1 MINLM
6 IVAGD
11 RTDQL
16 SKFMEERGTFSVNY
30 SYESLSLNLSNIKD
44 SIIMADQLLYL
55 YQEEIIDIRVD
66 MQLLK
71 DLLMNNGFFT
81 VKEIVFIVP
90 ECKSAKKAIN
100 YFNTVMKS
108 SGFSNYSI
116 KQVNEKPSFNDIYD
130 SLIGVSK
137 AQQFQNTYNN
147 IYRVERGVDS
157 KVAYEEQDDIDLSVE
172 PFSYDKLKSYDMAKV
187 TAQRAESGVVHQDD
201 FVQDLKK
208 FPEPQLGQIAINSV
222 LTETES
228 FLITG
233 LEKSGISTWSVAL
246 AESTKKTGKP
256 ITIIDFTDNRDIKS
270 LLEQQGLAYSEV
282 SMLNMIK
289 LYRPKTGVLNICTVH
304 NDKEDSVK
312 MEFLQNIYSGNKIE
326 KGFIFIAVNL
336 QLASY
341 VADILC
347 NDLTKTFFCVT
358 PLNSDILQVQNYLAN
373 YTEKHETVLIL
384 NNRIRLLEGMQ
395 LLSAEET
402 KKLLPFPLPVVQPI
416 NFETLDMD
424 LTLFNAL
431 IKRKEQVN
439 G

>member
-11 RTDQL
+11 RTEQL

-71 DLLMNNGFFT
+71 DLLINNGFFT

-137 AQQFQNTYNN
+137 AQQFKNSYNN

-157 KVAYEEQDDIDLSVE
+157 KIAYEEQDDFDLTVE
-172 PFSYDKLKSYDMAKV
+172 PFSYDKLKAYDMAKL
-187 TAQRAESGVVHQDD
+187 TAQRAESGVVHQDEL
-201 FVQDLKK
+201 VQELEK
-208 FPEPQLGQIAINSV
+208 FKEPVLGQIEINSV

-228 FLITG
+228 FLVTG

-256 ITIIDFTDNRDIKS
+256 ITIIDFTDNRDIIP

-282 SMLNMIK
+282 NMLSMIK
-289 LYRPKTGVLNICTVH
+289 LYRPKTGVLNVCTIH
-304 NDKEDSVK
+304 NDREDSVK
-312 MEFLQNIYSGNKIE
+312 MEFLQNIYSGNKID
-326 KGFIFIAVNL
+326 KGFIFIAANL
-336 QLASY
+336 HSSDFI
-341 VADILC
+341 ADILC
-347 NDLTKTFFCVT
+347 NDLTRTFFCIT
-358 PLNSDILQVQNYLAN
+358 PLSSDILRVQNYLAE
-373 YTEKHETVLIL
+373 YTEKHETILVL
-384 NNRIRLLEGMQ
+384 NNRLKLLENMQ
-395 LLSAEET
+395 LVGAEEV
-402 KKLLPFPLPVVQPI
+402 KKLLPFSIPVVQPI

-431 IKRKEQVN
+431 IKRKEQAN